1 MNEVLKVLKE
11 RRSIRAFRPEPLKKE
26 DLDAIVEAG
35 LYAPSAKNL
44 QSTKLVV
51 VRDAAVLARLER
63 LNSRILGTPE
73 GTPFYGA
80 PEAIV
85 VLSDSEYP
93 NWLQDGSLVMGNLMN
108 AAAALGIGSCWIN
121 RAMETFELP
130 EGKAGRVGSGR
141 KLEGRRQL
149 HFRLYGSGC
158 PGGQGPER
166 GPRSVCVRGRTM
178 NEAIRQV
185 THVQNIRYD
194 KATERLYIIDQT
206 LLPNEEKEI
215 ELRTVEEMIEAIKM
229 LRIRGAPAIGI
240 CAGYC
245 MYALARDIDAK
256 DNETFYRK
264 LQIDGELLGAARPTA
279 VNLRWAV
286 GEMLDAAKAHLKDNR
301 AELLEV
307 LYRKAVDIHEDDIA
321 KCTAISECGLSL
333 LKDGDGVLTHCNAGP
348 LATSRYG
355 TGQGPFL
362 LAAER
367 GIHIRVFADETRP
380 LLQGARL
387 TSYEL
392 QRAGVDVTLI
402 CDNMASMVMK
412 NGWVQACFVG
422 CDRIAANGDFANKI
436 GTSGVAILA
445 KHYGIP
451 VYTLGPTS
459 TIDMNCPD
467 GAHIPI
473 ELRDGDEIK
482 NLWYEK
488 PMALPEV
495 KCFNPSFDVTD
506 HELLTGIVTEKGI
519 CYPPF
524 NESLAALFKDK
535 E

>member
-1 MNEVLKVLKE
+1 
-11 RRSIRAFRPEPLKKE
+11 
-26 DLDAIVEAG
+26 
-35 LYAPSAKNL
+35 
-44 QSTKLVV
+44 
-51 VRDAAVLARLER
+51 
-63 LNSRILGTPE
+63 
-73 GTPFYGA
+73 
-80 PEAIV
+80 
-85 VLSDSEYP
+85 
-93 NWLQDGSLVMGNLMN
+93 
-108 AAAALGIGSCWIN
+108 
-121 RAMETFELP
+121 
-130 EGKAGRVGSGR
+130 
-141 KLEGRRQL
+141 
-149 HFRLYGSGC
+149 
-158 PGGQGPER
+158 
-166 GPRSVCVRGRTM
+166 M

-194 KATERLYIIDQT
+194 KAEERLYIIDQT

-256 DNETFYRK
+256 DNEAFYRK
-264 LQIDGELLGAARPTA
+264 LQIDGELLGVARPTA

-286 GEMLDAAKAHLKDNR
+286 GEMLDTAKAHLKDDR
-301 AELLEV
+301 AELLEA

-321 KCTAISECGLSL
+321 KCTAISEYGLSL

-459 TIDMNCPD
+459 TIDINCPD

-535 E
+535 K

>member
-1 MNEVLKVLKE
+1 MQGNI
-11 RRSIRAFRPEPLKKE
+11 RR
-26 DLDAIVEAG
+26 
-35 LYAPSAKNL
+35 
-44 QSTKLVV
+44 
-51 VRDAAVLARLER
+51 
-63 LNSRILGTPE
+63 
-73 GTPFYGA
+73 
-80 PEAIV
+80 
-85 VLSDSEYP
+85 
-93 NWLQDGSLVMGNLMN
+93 
-108 AAAALGIGSCWIN
+108 
-121 RAMETFELP
+121 
-130 EGKAGRVGSGR
+130 
-141 KLEGRRQL
+141 
-149 HFRLYGSGC
+149 
-158 PGGQGPER
+158 
-166 GPRSVCVRGRTM
+166 
-178 NEAIRQV
+178 V

-194 KATERLYIIDQT
+194 KDAERLYIIDQT
-206 LLPNEEKEI
+206 LLPNEEREI
-215 ELRTVEEMIEAIKM
+215 ELRTLEEMVEAIKK

-245 MYALARDIDAK
+245 MYVLARRIDAR
-256 DNETFYRK
+256 DSETLYRK

-286 GEMLDAAKAHLKDNR
+286 GEMMKTAKAHLKDDR
-301 AELLEV
+301 AALLEA
-307 LYRKAVDIHEDDIA
+307 LYRKAVEIHEDDIA
-321 KCTAISECGLSL
+321 KCTAISEYGLSL
-333 LKDGDGVLTHCNAGP
+333 LHEGDGVLTHCNAGP

-445 KHYGIP
+445 RHYGIP

-467 GAHIPI
+467 GDHIPI

-524 NESLAALFKDK
+524 TESLAALFDDK
-535 E
+535 K

>member
-1 MNEVLKVLKE
+1 
-11 RRSIRAFRPEPLKKE
+11 
-26 DLDAIVEAG
+26 
-35 LYAPSAKNL
+35 
-44 QSTKLVV
+44 
-51 VRDAAVLARLER
+51 
-63 LNSRILGTPE
+63 
-73 GTPFYGA
+73 
-80 PEAIV
+80 
-85 VLSDSEYP
+85 
-93 NWLQDGSLVMGNLMN
+93 
-108 AAAALGIGSCWIN
+108 
-121 RAMETFELP
+121 
-130 EGKAGRVGSGR
+130 
-141 KLEGRRQL
+141 
-149 HFRLYGSGC
+149 
-158 PGGQGPER
+158 
-166 GPRSVCVRGRTM
+166 M

-279 VNLRWAV
+279 VNPRWAV
-286 GEMLDAAKAHLKDNR
+286 GEMLDTAKTHLKDDR
-301 AELLEV
+301 AELLEA

-321 KCTAISECGLSL
+321 KCTAISEYGLSL

-524 NESLAALFKDK
+524 TESLAALFKDK

>member
-1 MNEVLKVLKE
+1 
-11 RRSIRAFRPEPLKKE
+11 
-26 DLDAIVEAG
+26 
-35 LYAPSAKNL
+35 
-44 QSTKLVV
+44 
-51 VRDAAVLARLER
+51 
-63 LNSRILGTPE
+63 
-73 GTPFYGA
+73 
-80 PEAIV
+80 
-85 VLSDSEYP
+85 
-93 NWLQDGSLVMGNLMN
+93 
-108 AAAALGIGSCWIN
+108 
-121 RAMETFELP
+121 
-130 EGKAGRVGSGR
+130 
-141 KLEGRRQL
+141 
-149 HFRLYGSGC
+149 
-158 PGGQGPER
+158 
-166 GPRSVCVRGRTM
+166 M

-286 GEMLDAAKAHLKDNR
+286 GEMLDTAKAHLKDDR
-301 AELLEV
+301 AELLEA

-321 KCTAISECGLSL
+321 KCTAISEYGLSL

-412 NGWVQACFVG
+412 NGWVQACMVG
-422 CDRIAANGDFANKI
+422 CDRVAANGDTANKI

-445 KHYGIP
+445 HHYHIP
-451 VYTLGPTS
+451 FYVLGPTS
-459 TIDMNCPD
+459 TIDLSCPT
-467 GAHIPI
+467 GADIPI
-473 ELRDGDEIK
+473 EERSGEEIRSLFYK
-482 NLWYEK
+482 EPQAPAGITCY
-488 PMALPEV
+488 
-495 KCFNPSFDVTD
+495 NPAFDVTD
-506 HELLTGIVTEKGI
+506 HTLITAIITEKGI
-519 CYPPF
+519 CHPPYTQ
-524 NESLAALFKDK
+524 SLAALF
-535 E
+535 

>member
-1 MNEVLKVLKE
+1 
-11 RRSIRAFRPEPLKKE
+11 
-26 DLDAIVEAG
+26 
-35 LYAPSAKNL
+35 
-44 QSTKLVV
+44 
-51 VRDAAVLARLER
+51 
-63 LNSRILGTPE
+63 
-73 GTPFYGA
+73 
-80 PEAIV
+80 
-85 VLSDSEYP
+85 
-93 NWLQDGSLVMGNLMN
+93 
-108 AAAALGIGSCWIN
+108 
-121 RAMETFELP
+121 
-130 EGKAGRVGSGR
+130 
-141 KLEGRRQL
+141 
-149 HFRLYGSGC
+149 
-158 PGGQGPER
+158 
-166 GPRSVCVRGRTM
+166 M

-194 KATERLYIIDQT
+194 KAEERLYIIDQT

-256 DNETFYRK
+256 DNEAFYRK
-264 LQIDGELLGAARPTA
+264 LQIDGELLGVARPTA

-286 GEMLDAAKAHLKDNR
+286 GEMLDTAKAHLKDDR
-301 AELLEV
+301 AELLEA

-321 KCTAISECGLSL
+321 KCTAISEYGLSL

-380 LLQGARL
+380 LLQGAWL

-535 E
+535 K